1 MRPIGFST
9 GALARG
15 DFSRGL
21 ELLKEAGLRNV
32 ELSALRR
39 EELPGLMHYIQ
50 TADLGD
56 FDYVSIHAPSAYPIE
71 VETKIAEDL
80 TPAIE
85 KNLHVVVHPDSI
97 SNFEPW
103 RRFGRLLCIENMDK
117 RKPTGRTVPELREI
131 FERLPEASL
140 CLDVAHS
147 RQVDP
152 TMGDAADILRK
163 FASRLAQ
170 VHVSDVNSSSE
181 HERLNLT
188 ASMAFQKI
196 AASIPTRIPLVL
208 ESPLYSEPASR
219 IQGEIAAE
227 IARTENVFTILGAER
242 KREIS
247 DVWRAFRKSRTPVLM
262 RILMMEYL
270 PLVSDYA
277 KNLRST
283 LPVELDLDD
292 LMQAGSFGLK
302 EAIESFD
309 PNQGAKFETHCVPRI
324 RGAILDE
331 WRNMD
336 WAPGPVSGRS
346 SGDIQTSW
354 QLETKPGR
362 ASTEEEIPAHLV
374 VPADESGK
382 KRNDSDAVSEV
393 SRSRKWFEAESDK
406 DIRRI
411 GAPRNRDSDSPLA
424 MLHQPDL
431 KELLTSGLSRLEKM
445 ILVLHYHEG
454 MAMKEIGD
462 ALELTESKVADLHAD
477 VIAHLKKRLADPDF
491 MLAILGR

>member
-1 MRPIGFST
+1 
-9 GALARG
+9 
-15 DFSRGL
+15 
-21 ELLKEAGLRNV
+21 
-32 ELSALRR
+32 
-39 EELPGLMHYIQ
+39 
-50 TADLGD
+50 
-56 FDYVSIHAPSAYPIE
+56 
-71 VETKIAEDL
+71 
-80 TPAIE
+80 
-85 KNLHVVVHPDSI
+85 
-97 SNFEPW
+97 
-103 RRFGRLLCIENMDK
+103 
-117 RKPTGRTVPELREI
+117 
-131 FERLPEASL
+131 
-140 CLDVAHS
+140 
-147 RQVDP
+147 
-152 TMGDAADILRK
+152 
-163 FASRLAQ
+163 
-170 VHVSDVNSSSE
+170 
-181 HERLNLT
+181 
-188 ASMAFQKI
+188 
-196 AASIPTRIPLVL
+196 
-208 ESPLYSEPASR
+208 
-219 IQGEIAAE
+219 
-227 IARTENVFTILGAER
+227 
-242 KREIS
+242 
-247 DVWRAFRKSRTPVLM
+247 M

-362 ASTEEEIPAHLV
+362 ASTEEEIQAHLV

-477 VIAHLKKRLADPDF
+477 VIARLKKRVADPDF